1 MAKQTD
7 CWWFHDQ
14 NFYRNSTSIRCFR
27 CCQALL
33 DRLNQCLISG
43 TVGFLCQRVLTDC
56 CRGEPS
62 RYPAWPQCQL
72 EPQPMDHGARWC
84 LVPGGAT
91 RRRSWEFSLASFVLA
106 IGPDFFCWALL
117 RSRVVQLCLCTC
129 FIVLCA
135 PLFWFQII
143 YETDINWQD
152 QTQQVLQYSKKQRRI
167 LPDSDIT
174 PAVAAPYGAK
184 HYTEPEPDFTVHRGL
199 TWTDCA
205 FLCMLVSDL
214 KSLLKEKVITPP
226 APWWFYCHSCFAWF
240 CPDICRVSQELSH
253 GERPE
258 GTLLLC
264 FDLCVGLCWFSAL
277 KLWK

>member
-7 CWWFHDQ
+7 CWWFHNH
-14 NFYRNSTSIRCFR
+14 NFYRNSTSTRCFR

-91 RRRSWEFSLASFVLA
+91 RRRSWEFLLASFVLA

-117 RSRVVQLCLCTC
+117 RSRVVQLCLCTY
-129 FIVLCA
+129 FI
-135 PLFWFQII
+135 LFHCVVCSSISIPDNLRNWHKLTRSNTAGPAIFQ
-143 YETDINWQD
+143 EATPHSARLRHHTGRRGAVQSKASHGTGARFHCSQRTDIG
-152 QTQQVLQYSKKQRRI
+152 L
-167 LPDSDIT
+167 
-174 PAVAAPYGAK
+174 
-184 HYTEPEPDFTVHRGL
+184 TVHFYAC
-199 TWTDCA
+199 W
-205 FLCMLVSDL
+205 
-214 KSLLKEKVITPP
+214 SLI
-226 APWWFYCHSCFAWF
+226 
-240 CPDICRVSQELSH
+240 LSH
-253 GERPE
+253 
-258 GTLLLC
+258 
-264 FDLCVGLCWFSAL
+264 CWKKKS
-277 KLWK
+277 